1 MSDHTIELA
10 RRLAELGEKEGA
22 QKAYFLVLQQA
33 DGSGPELEMEAA
45 SYLFFRGRLS
55 GRIHHLCISLQ
66 PGVLPGRVDGPD
78 DAGLLSAQC
87 GGAAEA
93 V

>member
-45 SYLFFRGRLS
+45 SYLFFQRAIIRPHTPPLYLS
-55 GRIHHLCISLQ
+55 TT
-66 PGVLPGRVDGPD
+66 
-78 DAGLLSAQC
+78 
-87 GGAAEA
+87 GGTARTS
-93 V
+93 

>member
-45 SYLFFRGRLS
+45 SYLFFSELR
-55 GRIHHLCISLQ
+55 
-66 PGVLPGRVDGPD
+66 
-78 DAGLLSAQC
+78 
-87 GGAAEA
+87 
-93 V
+93 